1 MLALLALSG
10 GLAMDAFAVSLIRGS
25 TGGRG
30 LLRALELGVA
40 FGIAQG
46 VMPLIGWALGASFG
60 DTFKAVDHW
69 IAFALLG
76 FLGGKLLV
84 EGFSGEGEAEAPR
97 HGRLLGLLT
106 AAFATSIDAA
116 AAGLTLPMFGAPI
129 PAACLAI
136 GGTTAVLCTLGYVLG
151 AHASE
156 RAGKRAEVIGGV
168 VLIAVGIKILIEH
181 TIG

>member
-30 LLRALELGVA
+30 FLRALELGLA

-60 DTFKAVDHW
+60 ETFKAVDHW

-76 FLGGKLLV
+76 FLGGRLLL
-84 EGFSGEGEAEAPR
+84 EGLSKAEGKEAPH

-136 GGTTAVLCTLGYVLG
+136 GATTAVLCTAGYVLG

-156 RAGKRAEVIGGV
+156 KAGKRAEVIGGL
-168 VLIAVGIKILIEH
+168 VLIAVGLKILVEH
-181 TIG
+181 LLG